1 MVLKSPFLNDVDK
14 SSPQQKEKNG
24 VELLL
29 DLGTMYRH
37 EIDSWIRVLIGIYSF
52 NP

>member
-14 SSPQQKEKNG
+14 SSLQQEERNG
-24 VELLL
+24 VESLL
-29 DLGTMYRH
+29 DFGTMYRH
-37 EIDSWIRVLIGIYSF
+37 EIDSWTRALIGIYSF